1 MAWRTPQS
9 DPLSVR
15 VPLVLVLIFLTGSHL
30 VALEAA
36 LDSMLG
42 SGVVV
47 LGVGSGGQC
56 SAGNR
61 TACESGLWHSEFP
74 LQPLE
79 GPFDPHRCPFLL
91 RQGDLSLTSSSA
103 LILGSRCP
111 AIGQ

>member
-1 MAWRTPQS
+1 M
-9 DPLSVR
+9 
-15 VPLVLVLIFLTGSHL
+15 
-30 VALEAA
+30 ALEAA
-36 LDSMLG
+36 LDSMLW

-79 GPFDPHRCPFLL
+79 GPF
-91 RQGDLSLTSSSA
+91 
-103 LILGSRCP
+103 
-111 AIGQ
+111 